1 MPGGIAHVGYDRS
14 QTLLSRRNQGASKD
28 VWVTQV
34 SLSAKKGLSNG
45 DGPDPADAQI
55 ASDLSLE
62 DLLASHVDVSA
73 RVGDNL
79 FWMGRYG
86 ARCEHVVRCLQL
98 LAGLVG
104 NDTQID
110 QQKVALV
117 HKLCEQMFIM
127 QAGPAVHHPTQGALE
142 LLRAAISQSDA
153 VESLVNNVYRLYF
166 CGWNV
171 KERLSQDNWLVIS
184 KMRNSVAVMP
194 RSLPAVQSHLDNLAL
209 MCASLGG
216 FVHEQMTRDD
226 GWSFL
231 ELGRVVERLRHAGQ
245 VMAYFLQLPAA
256 EQKIFEGSALRLLN
270 SVVTYRA
277 RYRRE
282 PELLSVIYIT
292 LFDPT
297 NPHSL
302 KYQCEKIRSCLND
315 FELSGGQSVALSDA
329 LGEQLQSFDLG
340 QFVAPQVDHRLVC
353 ERLVGLCELAQKLVD
368 TLTRDISRQYF
379 LLADHYHDNDVVD
392 VQGEVAS

>member
-1 MPGGIAHVGYDRS
+1 
-14 QTLLSRRNQGASKD
+14 
-28 VWVTQV
+28 
-34 SLSAKKGLSNG
+34 
-45 DGPDPADAQI
+45 
-55 ASDLSLE
+55 
-62 DLLASHVDVSA
+62 
-73 RVGDNL
+73 
-79 FWMGRYG
+79 
-86 ARCEHVVRCLQL
+86 EHVVRCMQL
-98 LAGLVG
+98 LASLVG

-110 QQKVALV
+110 QQKVKLV
-117 HKLCEQMFIM
+117 HQLCEQMFIM
-127 QAGPAVHHPTQGALE
+127 QPGSAANQEKQGALD
-142 LLRAAISQSDA
+142 LLKTAISQSDA

-226 GWSFL
+226 GWTLL

-245 VMAYFLQLPAA
+245 VMAYFLQLPGD
-256 EQKIFEGSALRLLN
+256 QQNIFEGSALRLLN

-292 LFDPT
+292 LFDAT

-302 KYQCEKIRSCLND
+302 KYQCEKVRARLQG
-315 FELSGGQSVALSDA
+315 FELNGGQSIALSEA

-353 ERLVGLCELAQKLVD
+353 
-368 TLTRDISRQYF
+368 
-379 LLADHYHDNDVVD
+379 
-392 VQGEVAS
+392 

>member
-1 MPGGIAHVGYDRS
+1 
-14 QTLLSRRNQGASKD
+14 
-28 VWVTQV
+28 
-34 SLSAKKGLSNG
+34 
-45 DGPDPADAQI
+45 
-55 ASDLSLE
+55 
-62 DLLASHVDVSA
+62 
-73 RVGDNL
+73 
-79 FWMGRYG
+79 MGRYG
-86 ARCEHVVRCLQL
+86 ARCEHAVRCMQL
-98 LAGLVG
+98 LASLVG

-110 QQKVALV
+110 QQKVTLV
-117 HKLCEQMFIM
+117 HQLCEQMLVM
-127 QAGPAVHHPTQGALE
+127 PAGLANQHAMHSALDS
-142 LLRAAISQSDA
+142 LRATISQSDA

-184 KMRNSVAVMP
+184 KMRNSVAIMP

-226 GWSFL
+226 GWAFL
-231 ELGRVVERLRHAGQ
+231 ELGRVVERLRYAGQ
-245 VMAYFLQLPAA
+245 VMAYFLQLPSD
-256 EQKIFEGSALRLLN
+256 EQKIFESSALRLAN

-302 KYQCEKIRSCLND
+302 KYQCEKIRTRLKD
-315 FELSGGQSVALSDA
+315 FELNGGQSILLSET

-353 ERLVGLCELAQKLVD
+353 ERLVGVCELAQKLVD

-379 LLADHYHDNDVVD
+379 LLADHYHDNDAVNGYD
-392 VQGEVAS
+392 EDAS